1 MKISLIVAVAED
13 RAIGDKGNLL
23 WHLSSDLKR
32 FKAITTGHA
41 IIMGRKTYDSLPNG
55 ALPNRR
61 NIVISRQL
69 KSLKDAEVYSDIDEA
84 LKAAS
89 DEDTVYIIGGGEIY
103 NKTFPLAEELHL
115 TLVHKSYPEAD
126 TRFPEWKLTDWNI
139 LKQER
144 IGQDEK
150 NELDSV
156 YYHLTKKIDSNY
168 AKA

>member
-1 MKISLIVAVAED
+1 MKISLIVAVSED
-13 RAIGDKGNLL
+13 GAIGDKGNLL

-32 FKAITTGHA
+32 FKAITTGHT

-61 NIVISRQL
+61 NIVVSRQL

-84 LKAAS
+84 LKATS
-89 DEDTVYIIGGGEIY
+89 DEDIVYIIGGGEIY
-103 NKTFPLAEELHL
+103 KETFPRADELHI

-139 LKQER
+139 LKQEQ

-156 YYHLTKKIDSNY
+156 YYHLTRK
-168 AKA
+168 

>member
-32 FKAITTGHA
+32 FKAITTGHT

-84 LKAAS
+84 LKATS
-89 DEDTVYIIGGGEIY
+89 DEDIVYIIGGGEIY
-103 NKTFPLAEELHL
+103 KKTFPRADELHM

-139 LKQER
+139 LKQEQ

-150 NELDSV
+150 NELDSI
-156 YYHLTKKIDSNY
+156 YYHLTRK
-168 AKA
+168 

>member
-1 MKISLIVAVAED
+1 MKISLIVAVSED
-13 RAIGDKGNLL
+13 GAIGDKGNLL

-32 FKAITTGHA
+32 FKAITTGHT

-61 NIVISRQL
+61 NIVVSRQL

-84 LKAAS
+84 LKATS
-89 DEDTVYIIGGGEIY
+89 DEDIVYILGGGEIY
-103 NKTFPLAEELHL
+103 KETFPRADELHI

-139 LKQER
+139 LKQEQ

-156 YYHLTKKIDSNY
+156 YYHLTRK
-168 AKA
+168 

>member
-32 FKAITTGHA
+32 FKAITTGHT

-69 KSLKDAEVYSDIDEA
+69 KSLKDAEVYSDIDEV
-84 LKAAS
+84 LKATS
-89 DEDTVYIIGGGEIY
+89 DEDIVYIIGGGEIY
-103 NKTFPLAEELHL
+103 KKTFPRADELHI

-139 LKQER
+139 LKQEQ

-156 YYHLTKKIDSNY
+156 YYHLTRK
-168 AKA
+168 

>member
-32 FKAITTGHA
+32 FKAITTGHT

-69 KSLKDAEVYSDIDEA
+69 KSLKDAEVYSDIDEV
-84 LKAAS
+84 LKATS

-103 NKTFPLAEELHL
+103 NKTFPRADELHI

-139 LKQER
+139 LKQEQ
-144 IGQDEK
+144 ICQDEK

-156 YYHLTKKIDSNY
+156 YYHLTRK
-168 AKA
+168 

>member
-32 FKAITTGHA
+32 FKAITTGHT

-115 TLVHKSYPEAD
+115 TLVYKSYPEAD

-144 IGQDEK
+144 IDQDEK

-156 YYHLTKKIDSNY
+156 YYHLTRK
-168 AKA
+168 

>member
-32 FKAITTGHA
+32 FKAITTGHT

-84 LKAAS
+84 LKATS
-89 DEDTVYIIGGGEIY
+89 DEDIVYIIGGGEIY
-103 NKTFPLAEELHL
+103 KKTFPRADELHI
-115 TLVHKSYPEAD
+115 TIVHKSYPEAD

-156 YYHLTKKIDSNY
+156 YYHLTRK
-168 AKA
+168 

>member
-32 FKAITTGHA
+32 FKAITTGHT

-69 KSLKDAEVYSDIDEA
+69 KSLKDAEVYADIDEA

-89 DEDTVYIIGGGEIY
+89 NEDTVYIIGGGEIY

-139 LKQER
+139 LKQEQ

-156 YYHLTKKIDSNY
+156 YYHLTRK
-168 AKA
+168 

>member
-13 RAIGDKGNLL
+13 GAIGDKGNLL

-32 FKAITTGHA
+32 FKAITTGYT

-84 LKAAS
+84 LKATS
-89 DEDTVYIIGGGEIY
+89 DEDIVYIIGGGEIY
-103 NKTFPLAEELHL
+103 NKTFPRADELHI

-139 LKQER
+139 LKQEQ

-156 YYHLTKKIDSNY
+156 YYHLTRK
-168 AKA
+168 

>member
-32 FKAITTGHA
+32 FKATTTGHT

-84 LKAAS
+84 LKATS
-89 DEDTVYIIGGGEIY
+89 DEDIVYIIGGGEIY
-103 NKTFPLAEELHL
+103 KKTFPRADELHI

-139 LKQER
+139 LKQEQ

-156 YYHLTKKIDSNY
+156 YYHLTRK
-168 AKA
+168 

>member
-32 FKAITTGHA
+32 FKAITTGHT

-69 KSLKDAEVYSDIDEA
+69 KNLKDAEVYSDIDEA
-84 LKAAS
+84 LKATS
-89 DEDTVYIIGGGEIY
+89 DENIVYIIGGGEIY
-103 NKTFPLAEELHL
+103 KKTFPRADELHI

-139 LKQER
+139 LKQEQ

-156 YYHLTKKIDSNY
+156 YYHLTRK
-168 AKA
+168 

>member
-32 FKAITTGHA
+32 FKAITTGHT

-61 NIVISRQL
+61 NIVVSRQL

-84 LKAAS
+84 LKATS

-103 NKTFPLAEELHL
+103 NKTFPRADELHI

-139 LKQER
+139 LKQEQ

-156 YYHLTKKIDSNY
+156 YYHLTRK
-168 AKA
+168 

>member
-13 RAIGDKGNLL
+13 GAIGDKGNLL

-32 FKAITTGHA
+32 FKAITTGHT

-84 LKAAS
+84 LKATS

-103 NKTFPLAEELHL
+103 NKTFPRADELHI

-139 LKQER
+139 LKQEQ

-156 YYHLTKKIDSNY
+156 YYHLTRK
-168 AKA
+168 

>member
-1 MKISLIVAVAED
+1 MKISLIVAVSED
-13 RAIGDKGNLL
+13 GAIGDKGNLL

-32 FKAITTGHA
+32 FKAITTGHT

-61 NIVISRQL
+61 NIVVSRQL

-84 LKAAS
+84 LKATS
-89 DEDTVYIIGGGEIY
+89 DEDIVYIIGGGEIY
-103 NKTFPLAEELHL
+103 KETFPRADELHI

-139 LKQER
+139 LKQEQ

-156 YYHLTKKIDSNY
+156 YYHLTGK
-168 AKA
+168 

>member
-32 FKAITTGHA
+32 FKAITTGHT

-61 NIVISRQL
+61 NIVVSRQL

-84 LKAAS
+84 LKATS
-89 DEDTVYIIGGGEIY
+89 DEDIVYIIGGGEIY
-103 NKTFPLAEELHL
+103 KETFPRADELHI
-115 TLVHKSYPEAD
+115 TLVHKSYPEAE

-139 LKQER
+139 LKQEQ
-144 IGQDEK
+144 ICQDEK

-156 YYHLTKKIDSNY
+156 YYHLTGK
-168 AKA
+168 

>member
-1 MKISLIVAVAED
+1 MKISLIVAVSED
-13 RAIGDKGNLL
+13 GAIGDKGNLL

-32 FKAITTGHA
+32 FKAITTGHT

-84 LKAAS
+84 LKATA
-89 DEDTVYIIGGGEIY
+89 DEDTVFIIGGGEIY
-103 NKTFPLAEELHL
+103 HKTFPRADELHL
-115 TLVHKSYPEAD
+115 TLVHKSYPEAE

-156 YYHLTKKIDSNY
+156 YYHLTRK
-168 AKA
+168 

>member
-32 FKAITTGHA
+32 FKAITTGHT

-61 NIVISRQL
+61 NIIISRQL

-84 LKAAS
+84 LKATS
-89 DEDTVYIIGGGEIY
+89 DEDIVYILGGGEIY
-103 NKTFPLAEELHL
+103 KKTFPRADELHI

-156 YYHLTKKIDSNY
+156 YYHLTRK
-168 AKA
+168 

>member
-32 FKAITTGHA
+32 FKAITTGHT

-84 LKAAS
+84 LKATS

-115 TLVHKSYPEAD
+115 TLVYKSYPEAD

-144 IGQDEK
+144 IDQDEK

-156 YYHLTKKIDSNY
+156 YYHLTRK
-168 AKA
+168 

>member
-1 MKISLIVAVAED
+1 MKISLIIAVAED

-32 FKAITTGHA
+32 FKAITTGHT

-84 LKAAS
+84 LKATS
-89 DEDTVYIIGGGEIY
+89 DEDIVYIIGGGEIY
-103 NKTFPLAEELHL
+103 KKTFPRADELNI

-156 YYHLTKKIDSNY
+156 YYHLTRK
-168 AKA
+168 

>member
-32 FKAITTGHA
+32 FKAITTGHT

-84 LKAAS
+84 LKATS

-103 NKTFPLAEELHL
+103 KKTFPRADELHI

-139 LKQER
+139 LKQEQ

-156 YYHLTKKIDSNY
+156 YYHLTRK
-168 AKA
+168 

>member
-32 FKAITTGHA
+32 FKAITTGHT

-84 LKAAS
+84 LKATS
-89 DEDTVYIIGGGEIY
+89 DEDIVYIIGGGEIY
-103 NKTFPLAEELHL
+103 KKTFPRADELHI
-115 TLVHKSYPEAD
+115 TLVHRSYPEAD

-139 LKQER
+139 LKQEQ

-156 YYHLTKKIDSNY
+156 YYHLTRK
-168 AKA
+168 

>member
-32 FKAITTGHA
+32 FKAITTGHT

-61 NIVISRQL
+61 NIIISRQL

-84 LKAAS
+84 LKATS
-89 DEDTVYIIGGGEIY
+89 DEDIVYIIGGGEIY
-103 NKTFPLAEELHL
+103 KKTFPRADELHI

-156 YYHLTKKIDSNY
+156 YYHLTRK
-168 AKA
+168 

>member
-1 MKISLIVAVAED
+1 
-13 RAIGDKGNLL
+13 
-23 WHLSSDLKR
+23 
-32 FKAITTGHA
+32 
-41 IIMGRKTYDSLPNG
+41 MGRKTYDSLPNG

-84 LKAAS
+84 LKATS
-89 DEDTVYIIGGGEIY
+89 DEDIVYIIGGGEIY
-103 NKTFPLAEELHL
+103 KKTFPRADELHI

-156 YYHLTKKIDSNY
+156 YYHLTRK
-168 AKA
+168 

>member
-32 FKAITTGHA
+32 FKAITTGHT

-84 LKAAS
+84 LKATS
-89 DEDTVYIIGGGEIY
+89 DEDIVYIIGGGEIY
-103 NKTFPLAEELHL
+103 KKTFPRADELHI

-139 LKQER
+139 LKQEQ
-144 IGQDEK
+144 ISQDEK

-156 YYHLTKKIDSNY
+156 YYHLTRK
-168 AKA
+168 

>member
-32 FKAITTGHA
+32 FKAITTGHT

-69 KSLKDAEVYSDIDEA
+69 KSLKDTEVYSDIDEA
-84 LKAAS
+84 LKATS
-89 DEDTVYIIGGGEIY
+89 DEDIVYIIGGGEIY
-103 NKTFPLAEELHL
+103 KKTFPRADELHI

-156 YYHLTKKIDSNY
+156 YYHLTRK
-168 AKA
+168 

>member
-32 FKAITTGHA
+32 FKAITTGHT

-69 KSLKDAEVYSDIDEA
+69 KNLKDAEVYSDIDEA
-84 LKAAS
+84 LKATS
-89 DEDTVYIIGGGEIY
+89 DEDIVYIIGGGEIY
-103 NKTFPLAEELHL
+103 KKTFPRADELHI

-139 LKQER
+139 LKQEQ

-156 YYHLTKKIDSNY
+156 YYHLTRK
-168 AKA
+168 

>member
-32 FKAITTGHA
+32 FKAITTGHT

-61 NIVISRQL
+61 NIVVSRQL

-84 LKAAS
+84 LKATS
-89 DEDTVYIIGGGEIY
+89 DEDIVYIIGGGEIY
-103 NKTFPLAEELHL
+103 KETFPRADELHI

-139 LKQER
+139 LKQEQ

-156 YYHLTKKIDSNY
+156 YYHLTGK
-168 AKA
+168 

>member
-32 FKAITTGHA
+32 FKAITTGHT

-84 LKAAS
+84 LKATS
-89 DEDTVYIIGGGEIY
+89 DEDIVYIIGGGEIY
-103 NKTFPLAEELHL
+103 NKTFPRADELHI

-139 LKQER
+139 LKQEQ

-156 YYHLTKKIDSNY
+156 YYHLTRK
-168 AKA
+168 

>member
-32 FKAITTGHA
+32 FKAITTGHT

-69 KSLKDAEVYSDIDEA
+69 KNLKDAEVYSDIDEA
-84 LKAAS
+84 LKATS
-89 DEDTVYIIGGGEIY
+89 DEDIVYIIGGGEIY
-103 NKTFPLAEELHL
+103 KKTFPRADELHI

-139 LKQER
+139 LKQEQ

-150 NELDSV
+150 NELDAV
-156 YYHLTKKIDSNY
+156 YYHLTRK
-168 AKA
+168 

>member
-1 MKISLIVAVAED
+1 MKISLIVAVSED
-13 RAIGDKGNLL
+13 GAIGDKGNLL

-32 FKAITTGHA
+32 FKAITTGHT

-61 NIVISRQL
+61 NIVVSRQL

-84 LKAAS
+84 LKATS
-89 DEDTVYIIGGGEIY
+89 DEDIVYIIGEIY
-103 NKTFPLAEELHL
+103 KETFPRADELHI

-139 LKQER
+139 LKQEQ
-144 IGQDEK
+144 ICQDEK

-156 YYHLTKKIDSNY
+156 YYHLTRK
-168 AKA
+168 

>member
-32 FKAITTGHA
+32 FKAITTGHT

-61 NIVISRQL
+61 NIVVSRQL

-84 LKAAS
+84 LKATS
-89 DEDTVYIIGGGEIY
+89 DEDIVYIIGGGEIY
-103 NKTFPLAEELHL
+103 KETFPRADELHI
-115 TLVHKSYPEAD
+115 TLVHRSYPEAD

-139 LKQER
+139 LKQEQ
-144 IGQDEK
+144 ICQDEK

-156 YYHLTKKIDSNY
+156 YYHLTRK
-168 AKA
+168 

>member
-1 MKISLIVAVAED
+1 MKISLIIAVAED

-32 FKAITTGHA
+32 FKAITTGHT

-84 LKAAS
+84 LKATS
-89 DEDTVYIIGGGEIY
+89 DEDIVYIIGGGEIY
-103 NKTFPLAEELHL
+103 KKTFPRADELHI

-139 LKQER
+139 LKQEQ

-156 YYHLTKKIDSNY
+156 YYHLTRK
-168 AKA
+168 

>member
-32 FKAITTGHA
+32 FKAITTGHT

-69 KSLKDAEVYSDIDEA
+69 KNLKDAEVYSDIDEA
-84 LKAAS
+84 LKATS
-89 DEDTVYIIGGGEIY
+89 DEDIVYIIGGGEIY
-103 NKTFPLAEELHL
+103 KETFPRADELHI

-139 LKQER
+139 LKQEQ

-156 YYHLTKKIDSNY
+156 YYHLTRK
-168 AKA
+168 

>member
-1 MKISLIVAVAED
+1 MKISLIVAVSED
-13 RAIGDKGNLL
+13 GAIGDKGNLL

-32 FKAITTGHA
+32 FKAITTGHT

-84 LKAAS
+84 LKATS
-89 DEDTVYIIGGGEIY
+89 DEDIVYILGGGEIY
-103 NKTFPLAEELHL
+103 KETFPRADELHI

-139 LKQER
+139 LKQEQ
-144 IGQDEK
+144 ICQDEK

-156 YYHLTKKIDSNY
+156 YYHLTRK
-168 AKA
+168 

>member
-32 FKAITTGHA
+32 FKAITTGHT

-84 LKAAS
+84 LKATS
-89 DEDTVYIIGGGEIY
+89 DEDIVYIIGGGEIY
-103 NKTFPLAEELHL
+103 KKTFPRADELHI

-126 TRFPEWKLTDWNI
+126 TRFSEWKLTDWNI

-156 YYHLTKKIDSNY
+156 YYHLTRK
-168 AKA
+168 

>member
-32 FKAITTGHA
+32 FKAITTGHT

-69 KSLKDAEVYSDIDEA
+69 KSLKDAEVYADIDEA

-89 DEDTVYIIGGGEIY
+89 NEDTVYIIGGGEIY

-156 YYHLTKKIDSNY
+156 YYHLTRK
-168 AKA
+168 

>member
-1 MKISLIVAVAED
+1 MKISLIVAVSED
-13 RAIGDKGNLL
+13 GAIGDKGNLL

-32 FKAITTGHA
+32 FKAITTGHT

-61 NIVISRQL
+61 NIVVSRQL

-84 LKAAS
+84 LKATS
-89 DEDTVYIIGGGEIY
+89 DEDIVYIIGGGEIY
-103 NKTFPLAEELHL
+103 KETFPRADELHI

-139 LKQER
+139 LKQEQ
-144 IGQDEK
+144 ICQDEK

-156 YYHLTKKIDSNY
+156 YYHLTRK
-168 AKA
+168 